1 MTISMSQNKKI
12 FQWMPRI
19 GFVSYHRCLQ
29 CSQRPYIVATSP
41 YFLYSFFHH
50 FVFARAR
57 AHSFTYHFMNVCL
70 ISSGLFHSI
79 YSHILVRHNTFP
91 LENLIENKKCP
102 RHFFVYAKKKKHQK
116 KAKNR
121 RRKQKWTKP
130 TVNMNEQ
137 KNRTNE
143 ISRKKII

>member
-57 AHSFTYHFMNVCL
+57 ARSFTYHFMNVCL

-102 RHFFVYAKKKKHQK
+102 RHFFVHAKKKRNTKKRQK
-116 KAKNR
+116 IEEESRSERNQLWIWTNR
-121 RRKQKWTKP
+121 KIERMKSA
-130 TVNMNEQ
+130 E
-137 KNRTNE
+137 
-143 ISRKKII
+143 KK